1 MLISW
6 RKDFK
11 DVYISLSFFF
21 IIKIKDG
28 WKMLFICLYIDDLI
42 YIDND
47 GAMFEKFKRD
57 MITEFNISDPENYH
71 YFLLKWVNQML

>member
-1 MLISW
+1 
-6 RKDFK
+6 
-11 DVYISLSFFF
+11 
-21 IIKIKDG
+21 
-28 WKMLFICLYIDDLI
+28 MLFICLYVDDLI

-57 MITEFNISDPENYH
+57 MMIEFNMPDLENLH